1 MITPDEYLQQ
11 LNDQTL
17 SIVDEYTIFNNFLH
31 ETDPVYLD
39 VYQNIL
45 ENPPQAL
52 NNRPIM
58 NFRGE
63 VIDQALT
70 EIPKHLVMI
79 EKKTPT
85 TLQKI
90 KELLYFALNKYYT
103 YNEMLKELL
112 SASKQLEIADE
123 FVNNLQNQIWND
135 NPSITYVKPILL
147 DIVQLVP
154 DNIKQN
160 YLYWYLF
167 TPDFI
172 SQNFPTIFHTD
183 MFIKLV
189 ELLGKDSAVLLLYQ
203 AVYQQLQKPIHDW
216 ADYPKEYLTPLIE
229 AFELVDTSYTV
240 F

>member
-1 MITPDEYLQQ
+1 MFKSKNKMITPDEYLQQ

-70 EIPKHLVMI
+70 EIPKYLVMI

-135 NPSITYVKPILL
+135 NPSITFVKPILV

-154 DNIKQN
+154 DYFKQN
-160 YLYWYLF
+160 
-167 TPDFI
+167 
-172 SQNFPTIFHTD
+172 
-183 MFIKLV
+183 
-189 ELLGKDSAVLLLYQ
+189 
-203 AVYQQLQKPIHDW
+203 
-216 ADYPKEYLTPLIE
+216 
-229 AFELVDTSYTV
+229 
-240 F
+240 